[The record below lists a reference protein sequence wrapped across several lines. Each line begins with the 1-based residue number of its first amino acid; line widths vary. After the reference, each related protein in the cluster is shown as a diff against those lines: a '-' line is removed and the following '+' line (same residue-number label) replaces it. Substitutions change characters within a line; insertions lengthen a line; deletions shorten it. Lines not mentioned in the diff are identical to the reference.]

1 MPLFKQVG
9 PDRIELTP
17 DEEAAVRAEWIANA
31 EAAAKSQARAVLKRR
46 LEAWRYSRACADMR
60 AAGGITQAEYE
71 ELTEP

>member
-1 MPLFKQVG
+1 MALYRHV
-9 PDRIELTP
+9 DDVRIQLTP
-17 DEEAAVRAEWIANA
+17 AEEAALRAEWIVNA